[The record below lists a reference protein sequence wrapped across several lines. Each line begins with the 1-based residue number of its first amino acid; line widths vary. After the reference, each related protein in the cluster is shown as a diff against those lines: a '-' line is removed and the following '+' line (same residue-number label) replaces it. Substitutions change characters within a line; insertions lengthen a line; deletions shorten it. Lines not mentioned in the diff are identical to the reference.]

1 MENLLKWL
9 KSSYEHKKL
18 LLINIFLSIYILIN
32 LIGGDRGL
40 LSYFEKKKLVVNL
53 KLLEQKLN
61 KDLIDLEK
69 KNSLLSE
76 KINYDYIDIL
86 YREKFKFGKKEEIII
101 KIK

>member
-1 MENLLKWL
+1 MNKR
-9 KSSYEHKKL
+9 SFFSRKKL

-40 LSYFEKKKLVVNL
+40 LSYFEKKKLMVNL
-53 KLLEQKLN
+53 NALEQKLN
-61 KDLIDLEK
+61 KDLVDLEK
-69 KNSLLSE
+69 KNSLLSQ

>member
-1 MENLLKWL
+1 MKIR
-9 KSSYEHKKL
+9 SFFSRKKL
-18 LLINIFLSIYILIN
+18 LLINIFLSIYILTN

-53 KLLEQKLN
+53 KHLEQKLN

-69 KNSLLSE
+69 KNSLLSD

>member
-1 MENLLKWL
+1 MNIR
-9 KSSYEHKKL
+9 SFFSRKKL

-53 KLLEQKLN
+53 KHLEQKLN

-86 YREKFKFGKKEEIII
+86 YREKIKFGKKEEIII

>member
-1 MENLLKWL
+1 MKIR
-9 KSSYEHKKL
+9 SFFSRKKL
-18 LLINIFLSIYILIN
+18 LLINIFLSIYILTN

-53 KLLEQKLN
+53 KHLEQKLY
-61 KDLIDLEK
+61 KDLKDLEK

>member
-1 MENLLKWL
+1 MNIR
-9 KSSYEHKKL
+9 SFFSRKKL
-18 LLINIFLSIYILIN
+18 LLINIFLSIYILTN

-53 KLLEQKLN
+53 QLLEQKLN
-61 KDLIDLEK
+61 EDLIDLEK

>member
-1 MENLLKWL
+1 MNKR
-9 KSSYEHKKL
+9 SFFSRKKL

>member
-1 MENLLKWL
+1 MNTR
-9 KSSYEHKKL
+9 SFFSRKKL

-53 KLLEQKLN
+53 QLLEQKLN
-61 KDLIDLEK
+61 EDLIDLEK

>member
-1 MENLLKWL
+1 MKIR
-9 KSSYEHKKL
+9 SFFSRKKL
-18 LLINIFLSIYILIN
+18 LLINIFLSIYILTN

-53 KLLEQKLN
+53 KHLEQKLN
-61 KDLIDLEK
+61 EDLIDLEK

>member
-1 MENLLKWL
+1 MNTR
-9 KSSYEHKKL
+9 SFFSRKKL

-40 LSYFEKKKLVVNL
+40 LSYFEKKKLVV
-53 KLLEQKLN
+53 KLELSEQKLN
-61 KDLIDLEK
+61 KNLKDLEK

>member
-1 MENLLKWL
+1 MKIR
-9 KSSYEHKKL
+9 SFFSRKKL

-53 KLLEQKLN
+53 KHLEQKLN
-61 KDLIDLEK
+61 KDLKDLEK

-86 YREKFKFGKKEEIII
+86 YREKFKFGNEEEIII

>member
-1 MENLLKWL
+1 MKIR
-9 KSSYEHKKL
+9 SFFSRKKL

-53 KLLEQKLN
+53 KHLEQKLY
-61 KDLIDLEK
+61 KDLKDLEK

>member
-1 MENLLKWL
+1 MKIR
-9 KSSYEHKKL
+9 SFFSRKKL
-18 LLINIFLSIYILIN
+18 LLINIFLSIYILTN

-40 LSYFEKKKLVVNL
+40 LSYFEKKKLMVNL
-53 KLLEQKLN
+53 NALEQKLN
-61 KDLIDLEK
+61 KDLVDLEK
-69 KNSLLSE
+69 KNSLLSQ

>member
-1 MENLLKWL
+1 MNIR
-9 KSSYEHKKL
+9 SFFSRKKL

-53 KLLEQKLN
+53 KHLEQKLN
-61 KDLIDLEK
+61 KDLKDLEK

>member
-1 MENLLKWL
+1 MNIR
-9 KSSYEHKKL
+9 SFFSRKKL
-18 LLINIFLSIYILIN
+18 LLINIFLSIYILTN

-40 LSYFEKKKLVVNL
+40 LSYFEKKKLVLNL

>member
-1 MENLLKWL
+1 MKIR
-9 KSSYEHKKL
+9 SFFSRKKL
-18 LLINIFLSIYILIN
+18 LLINIFLSIYILTN

>member
-1 MENLLKWL
+1 MNIRSFL
-9 KSSYEHKKL
+9 SRKKL
-18 LLINIFLSIYILIN
+18 LLINIFLSIYILTN

-40 LSYFEKKKLVVNL
+40 LSYFEKKKLMVNL
-53 KLLEQKLN
+53 NALEQKLN
-61 KDLIDLEK
+61 KDLVDLEK
-69 KNSLLSE
+69 KNSLLSQ

>member
-1 MENLLKWL
+1 MDIR
-9 KSSYEHKKL
+9 SFFSRKKL
-18 LLINIFLSIYILIN
+18 LLINIFLSIYILTN

-40 LSYFEKKKLVVNL
+40 LSYFEKKKLMVNL
-53 KLLEQKLN
+53 NALEQKLN
-61 KDLIDLEK
+61 KDLVDLEK
-69 KNSLLSE
+69 KNSLLSQ

>member
-1 MENLLKWL
+1 MNIR
-9 KSSYEHKKL
+9 SFFSRKKL

-53 KLLEQKLN
+53 KHLEQKLY

>member
-1 MENLLKWL
+1 MNIR
-9 KSSYEHKKL
+9 SFFSRKKL

-53 KLLEQKLN
+53 KHLEQKLN

>member
-1 MENLLKWL
+1 MNIRSFFLR
-9 KSSYEHKKL
+9 KKL
-18 LLINIFLSIYILIN
+18 LLINIFLSIYILTN

-40 LSYFEKKKLVVNL
+40 LSYFEKKKLMVNL
-53 KLLEQKLN
+53 NTLEQKLN
-61 KDLIDLEK
+61 KDLVDLEK
-69 KNSLLSE
+69 KNSLLSQ

>member
-1 MENLLKWL
+1 MNIR
-9 KSSYEHKKL
+9 SFFSRKKL

-53 KLLEQKLN
+53 KHLEQKLN
-61 KDLIDLEK
+61 IDLKDLEK

-86 YREKFKFGKKEEIII
+86 YREKFKFGNEEEIII

>member
-1 MENLLKWL
+1 MNIR
-9 KSSYEHKKL
+9 SFFSRKKL
-18 LLINIFLSIYILIN
+18 LLINIFLSIYILTN

-40 LSYFEKKKLVVNL
+40 LSYFEKKKLMVNL
-53 KLLEQKLN
+53 HALEQKLN
-61 KDLIDLEK
+61 KDLVDLEK
-69 KNSLLSE
+69 KNSLLSQ

>member
-1 MENLLKWL
+1 MNTR
-9 KSSYEHKKL
+9 SFFSRKKL
-18 LLINIFLSIYILIN
+18 LLINIFLSIYILTN

-53 KLLEQKLN
+53 KHLEQKLY
-61 KDLIDLEK
+61 KDLKDLEK

>member
-1 MENLLKWL
+1 MNIR
-9 KSSYEHKKL
+9 SFFSRKKL
-18 LLINIFLSIYILIN
+18 LLINIFLSIYILTN

-40 LSYFEKKKLVVNL
+40 LSYFEKKKQVVDL
-53 KLLEQKLN
+53 KQLEQKLN

>member
-1 MENLLKWL
+1 MNIR
-9 KSSYEHKKL
+9 SFFSRKKL

-53 KLLEQKLN
+53 KHLEQKLY
-61 KDLIDLEK
+61 KDLKDLEK

-86 YREKFKFGKKEEIII
+86 YREKFKFGNEEEIII

>member
-1 MENLLKWL
+1 MNIRSFL
-9 KSSYEHKKL
+9 SRKKL
-18 LLINIFLSIYILIN
+18 LLINIFLSIYILTN

-53 KLLEQKLN
+53 KHLEQKLN
-61 KDLIDLEK
+61 EDLIDLEK

>member
-1 MENLLKWL
+1 MNIR
-9 KSSYEHKKL
+9 SFFSRKKL
-18 LLINIFLSIYILIN
+18 LLINIFLSIYILTN

-86 YREKFKFGKKEEIII
+86 YREKFKFGNEEEIII

>member
-1 MENLLKWL
+1 MNIRSFL
-9 KSSYEHKKL
+9 SRKKL
-18 LLINIFLSIYILIN
+18 LLINIFLSIYILTN

>member
-1 MENLLKWL
+1 MNIR
-9 KSSYEHKKL
+9 SFFSRKKL
-18 LLINIFLSIYILIN
+18 LLINIFLSIYILTN

-53 KLLEQKLN
+53 KHLEQKLY
-61 KDLIDLEK
+61 KDLKDLEK

>member
-1 MENLLKWL
+1 MNIR
-9 KSSYEHKKL
+9 SFFSRKKL
-18 LLINIFLSIYILIN
+18 LLINIFLSIYILTN

-40 LSYFEKKKLVVNL
+40 LSYFEKKKLVLNL
-53 KLLEQKLN
+53 KHLEHKLN

>member
-1 MENLLKWL
+1 MNIR
-9 KSSYEHKKL
+9 SFFSRKKL
-18 LLINIFLSIYILIN
+18 LLINIFLSIYILTN

-53 KLLEQKLN
+53 KHLEQKLN
-61 KDLIDLEK
+61 NDLEDLEK

-86 YREKFKFGKKEEIII
+86 YREKFKYGKKEEIII

>member
-1 MENLLKWL
+1 MNIRSFL
-9 KSSYEHKKL
+9 SRKKL
-18 LLINIFLSIYILIN
+18 LLINIFLSIYILTN

-40 LSYFEKKKLVVNL
+40 LSYFEKKKLMVNL
-53 KLLEQKLN
+53 KTLEQKLN
-61 KDLIDLEK
+61 KDLVDLEK
-69 KNSLLSE
+69 KNSLLSQ

>member
-1 MENLLKWL
+1 MNIR
-9 KSSYEHKKL
+9 SFFSRKKL

-53 KLLEQKLN
+53 KHLEKKLN
-61 KDLIDLEK
+61 EDLIDLEK

>member
-1 MENLLKWL
+1 MNIR
-9 KSSYEHKKL
+9 SFFSRKKL

-53 KLLEQKLN
+53 KHLEQKLY
-61 KDLIDLEK
+61 KDLKDLEK

-86 YREKFKFGKKEEIII
+86 YREKFNFGNEEEIII

>member
-1 MENLLKWL
+1 MNTR
-9 KSSYEHKKL
+9 SFFSRKKL

-53 KLLEQKLN
+53 KHLEQKLN
-61 KDLIDLEK
+61 KDLKDLEK

>member
-1 MENLLKWL
+1 MATGAFCHILK
-9 KSSYEHKKL
+9 
-18 LLINIFLSIYILIN
+18 
-32 LIGGDRGL
+32 
-40 LSYFEKKKLVVNL
+40 KKKLVVNL
-53 KLLEQKLN
+53 KHLEQKLN

-69 KNSLLSE
+69 KNSLLSQ

>member
-1 MENLLKWL
+1 MNIR
-9 KSSYEHKKL
+9 SFFSRKKL
-18 LLINIFLSIYILIN
+18 LLINIFLSIYIFIN

-53 KLLEQKLN
+53 KHLEQKLN
-61 KDLIDLEK
+61 EDLIDLEK